1 MGVPCFH
8 CRGRGTEP
16 TALELFDG
24 LAATL
29 RCLVWQDDRI
39 AELRRE
45 LRDDEVLAGMP
56 RWGGVDLIDSAG
68 VRRTIDRLKKPKG

>member
-1 MGVPCFH
+1 MSVPCFH

-24 LAATL
+24 LSWTL
-29 RCLVWQDDRI
+29 RALTWPDDRI
-39 AELRRE
+39 AELRAE
-45 LRDDEVLAGMP
+45 LREDEVLSGMP

-68 VRRTIDRLKKPKG
+68 ARRTIERFQKK

>member
-16 TALELFDG
+16 TALEVFDG

-29 RCLVWQDDRI
+29 RCLMWPDDRI
-39 AELRRE
+39 AELRTE
-45 LRDDEVLAGMP
+45 LHDDEALAGMP
-56 RWGGVDLIDSAG
+56 RWGGVDLIDSTGA
-68 VRRTIDRLKKPKG
+68 RRTIDRLKR